1 MLGYMKGKEP
11 LGATIA
17 HLHVVRTLLLLEYL
31 GDWEQGLEA
40 LLELTLLPL
49 RLSCDGNSCHHPGT
63 SGSIKKLS

>member
-17 HLHVVRTLLLLEYL
+17 HLHDLRTLLLLNYL
-31 GDWEQGLEA
+31 GDWEQGLEV

-49 RLSCDGNSCHHPGT
+49 RLSCDGNGCHHPGT